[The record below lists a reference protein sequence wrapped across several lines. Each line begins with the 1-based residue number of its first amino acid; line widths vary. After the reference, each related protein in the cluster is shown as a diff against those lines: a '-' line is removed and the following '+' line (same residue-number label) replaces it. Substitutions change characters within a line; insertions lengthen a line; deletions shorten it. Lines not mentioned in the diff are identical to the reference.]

1 MIKQKSVI
9 LFLIFFAQQSL
20 GTDDAAQQSKK
31 LAVEIIASL
40 SNDILALV
48 ESKEAKN
55 PELTK
60 VCVVQLI
67 TNLAQYLA
75 DIIMK
80 IKERKNTRNIHDELS
95 DQEYAQVLE
104 SIISRLCRDFKSAE

>member
-1 MIKQKSVI
+1 MIKQMSVI
-9 LFLIFFAQQSL
+9 IFLMFFARQSL
-20 GTDDAAQQSKK
+20 GTHDAAQQSKK
-31 LAVEIIASL
+31 MAVEIIASL

-75 DIIMK
+75 DIIIK
-80 IKERKNTRNIHDELS
+80 IKERKNTRNMHDELS

-104 SIISRLCRDFKSAE
+104 NIVSRLYSDLESTE